1 MFAGD
6 SLANGERAP
15 SAGNLSG
22 TGTNYLLAVQET
34 HESEQHGSVVRG
46 SDHHYS
52 QVRREKFHG
61 RVVALCHSKA
71 AVVRDQVDHPVCYR
85 GSAGN
90 NLIVFASSIDRI
102 GGTFHDGRSF
112 APNTIVKLPRNYH
125 HRTYFAGAYDN
136 LSVSIDADLLAER
149 VCDQI
154 RGASVHDLMDATHCV
169 TDPQA
174 VDDFHSAIGDVLR
187 CAIRCEQS
195 SEPVLQ
201 LDRAVESLLRV
212 LVSTVAI
219 GQDRHQELPRPSTRS
234 YVVDKAVNYLEQ
246 HVCDPISIPDLSAF
260 VGVSTRTLRY
270 SFEEITGVSPSE
282 YLLTTRLGMVRREL
296 LAGSSMKSIYRIA
309 HKYGFCNMS
318 RFAHFYNKSFG
329 ELPSDTSVRGDH
341 NRRRASSSRL
351 IHNVVWKALSRES
364 AFDAPPELAEIA
376 VE

>member
-6 SLANGERAP
+6 SLANRERAP
-15 SAGNLSG
+15 SAGNLYSAGSG
-22 TGTNYLLAVQET
+22 YSLSVQET

-46 SDHHYS
+46 CDHHYT
-52 QVRREKFHG
+52 QVKREKFHG

-90 NLIVFASSIDRI
+90 NLIVFTSSIDRI

-112 APNTIVKLPRNYH
+112 APNTIVKLPRNYN

-149 VCDQI
+149 VCEQI
-154 RGASVHDLMDATHCV
+154 RGASIRDLMEATHCV
-169 TDPQA
+169 TDAQA
-174 VDDFHSAIGDVLR
+174 VDDFHSAIGDVFR
-187 CAIRCEQS
+187 CAMRCEQA
-195 SEPVLQ
+195 SESARQ
-201 LDRAVESLLRV
+201 LDRAVESLLSV

-219 GQDRHQELPRPSTRS
+219 GQDKHQELPRPSTRS

-246 HVCDPISIPDLSAF
+246 HVSDPISIPDLSAF
-260 VGVSTRTLRY
+260 VGVSARTLRY

-282 YLLTTRLGMVRREL
+282 YLLTIRLGMVRREL

-318 RFAHFYNKSFG
+318 RFAHFYKETFG
-329 ELPSDTSVRGDH
+329 ELPSDTSVRGDQSK
-341 NRRRASSSRL
+341 RRASSNRL
-351 IHNVVWKALSRES
+351 SCGAKQGVIDRDA
-364 AFDAPPELAEIA
+364 AFDDSSAPVDIA
-376 VE
+376 AQ